1 MQGARLGAAATSPA
15 LPLSRKGTDTCSAGV
30 GAGVSVLR
38 QEAGDQTLN
47 WRYIQLEIHC
57 LPQALQTQQD
67 AQNTRWGAVV
77 GLKTPCLRH
86 PSLLPSSLGISCGP
100 KSHRLH

>member
-57 LPQALQTQQD
+57 LPQAHADPAGRSEHQVGCSG
-67 AQNTRWGAVV
+67 GAEDF
-77 GLKTPCLRH
+77 LPS
-86 PSLLPSSLGISCGP
+86 PSLPPTILSGHQLWS
-100 KSHRLH
+100 